1 MILDHCFFLPLIP
14 YTAVDRYDDFE
25 TFEYIWRGFSFTFSP
40 KDCVSSITT
49 HIWNSE

>member
-25 TFEYIWRGFSFTFSP
+25 TFEYT
-40 KDCVSSITT
+40 
-49 HIWNSE
+49 